1 MPLHRSEGLI
11 VTIQTLCALLGFI
24 LVIDIFGWWTIPRTR
39 PHLRVGTHLGLYIL
53 YSVTIFFSGYS
64 PLQPIHETDT
74 GTWQFITSLI
84 MIIWWFLSA
93 RMLTDLLGVI
103 LLSRTEEGGR
113 LLRDVLGA
121 LIFLATTVAAA
132 AYVLQLPV
140 KGLLATSGALA
151 CWRRRRIDPFAE
163 ISLTQSDC
171 SRIIVCAEFA

>member
-1 MPLHRSEGLI
+1 